1 MLKYVL
7 QIQIKVLSRQGTINC
22 NFLGTMWQRHVSY
35 SGYSHN
41 LKIRNLLV
49 FTPSTRT
56 CLESW
61 GRQLQNDIMCDALG
75 FKGSVVGSGK
85 VDNWSFRWNDVTPT
99 GTTIISIRYSMR
111 KMGNRSKT
119 TGAWPVDPHIT
130 RKSYSRAL
138 QRCAGRWG
146 TGWWCTR
153 HNTFTGNFPQ
163 TVPHAASQFKFSK
176 IIQLNLENPPAKNSK
191 LEVTCNPYWRACD
204 KVCALARKS
213 HRA

>member
-99 GTTIISIRYSMR
+99 GINCSGFLIHADTWNILLAFSENHQISLKRLR
-111 KMGNRSKT
+111 
-119 TGAWPVDPHIT
+119 
-130 RKSYSRAL
+130 L
-138 QRCAGRWG
+138 RCAPPR
-146 TGWWCTR
+146 R
-153 HNTFTGNFPQ
+153 RR
-163 TVPHAASQFKFSK
+163 AAAA
-176 IIQLNLENPPAKNSK
+176 PPPRGVGQGMSMQDQICA
-191 LEVTCNPYWRACD
+191 WRLLIAHD
-204 KVCALARKS
+204 TS
-213 HRA
+213 